1 MVTIPHAY
9 DKWQRTGLLVAMI
22 GIATTGGGMAMLPS
36 GTQTGQWTIHHRYPS
51 LSIYID
57 VPL

>member
-22 GIATTGGGMAMLPS
+22 GIATTGGEWQCYPRVLKLGN
-36 GTQTGQWTIHHRYPS
+36 GQSTTDIHYYPF
-51 LSIYID
+51 I
-57 VPL
+57 